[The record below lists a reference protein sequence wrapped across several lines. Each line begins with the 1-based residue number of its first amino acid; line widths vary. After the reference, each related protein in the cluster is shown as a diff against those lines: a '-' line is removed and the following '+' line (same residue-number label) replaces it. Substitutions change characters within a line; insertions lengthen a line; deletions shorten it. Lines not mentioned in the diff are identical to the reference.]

1 VCVCVCVVWLTAET
15 RPSDHCPSSDLGLE
29 LSLPCA
35 TSSLWAA
42 VADFTR
48 ALVALAMF
56 FAASRICSS
65 KFRESSAPYVCV
77 CLHVSVWRMLG
88 SYYQSARTRRPDS
101 PNPNPKAHTTLGLG
115 FSSASFLAAAS
126 MDAAACRSSVSAMT
140 FGSLTSTQSPTV
152 AIAMK

>member
-1 VCVCVCVVWLTAET
+1 MCVCVVWLTAET

-65 KFRESSAPYVCV
+65 KFRESSAPYACVCV
-77 CLHVSVWRMLG
+77 FACECVED
-88 SYYQSARTRRPDS
+88 TRIILPISTYRADS
-101 PNPNPKAHTTLGLG
+101 PNLNPNPKAHTTLGRG

-140 FGSLTSTQSPTV
+140 FGSLTSTQSPAV